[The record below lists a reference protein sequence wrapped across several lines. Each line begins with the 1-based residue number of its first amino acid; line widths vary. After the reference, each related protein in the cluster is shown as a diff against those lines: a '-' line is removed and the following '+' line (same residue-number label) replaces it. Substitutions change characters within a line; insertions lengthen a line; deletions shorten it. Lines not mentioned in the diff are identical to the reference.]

1 MQQTH
6 LVAGKAAYNHITRCI
21 TEILCLICNM
31 RITTSTIEKEIHHTR
46 QAVNVIAILR
56 NRLNTEYRITIT
68 IRIVDIIRIMKLYN
82 FSI

>member
-1 MQQTH
+1 
-6 LVAGKAAYNHITRCI
+6 
-21 TEILCLICNM
+21 M

-68 IRIVDIIRIMKLYN
+68 IRIVDITRIMKLYN